1 MSVLRNFLKTDRRC
15 KQKFIINLGW
25 KGFLG
30 FRKFKKRKERGEN
43 FPAFQFISVTN
54 DCNLKCQGCW
64 VTRGEQKESLDV
76 EKIHSI
82 INESKKHGSYFFGI
96 LGGEPLI
103 YKPLL
108 EIFRKHPDCYFQLF
122 TNGTL
127 FTDELAEELRKCANV
142 TPLFSFEGDEPVA
155 DIRRGGNQVFK
166 RTSQSIETATKHKL
180 ITGVAISVCKSN
192 IEMALSESFIQSLH
206 DKGVLYLWYYI
217 YRPSGENPCY
227 DLALSAE
234 EIIRLRKFMV
244 EGRTKYPLVIIDS
257 YWRADGEPFC
267 PAAEG
272 LSHHINPS
280 GNIEP
285 CPVVQFSCDAI
296 DDDHL
301 TNVYENSTFIKD
313 FKSEILQ
320 KTKGCVLMEDP
331 AWLPQFAEKHG
342 ALNTSNRKDMP
353 EQLKHAPTVCSHG
366 SCPKIPEKQW
376 IYRMAKKMAFFG
388 LGAYG

>member
-1 MSVLRNFLKTDRRC
+1 MPSVF
-15 KQKFIINLGW
+15 
-25 KGFLG
+25 
-30 FRKFKKRKERGEN
+30 
-43 FPAFQFISVTN
+43 
-54 DCNLKCQGCW
+54 
-64 VTRGEQKESLDV
+64 
-76 EKIHSI
+76 
-82 INESKKHGSYFFGI
+82 
-96 LGGEPLI
+96 
-103 YKPLL
+103 
-108 EIFRKHPDCYFQLF
+108 
-122 TNGTL
+122 
-127 FTDELAEELRKCANV
+127 
-142 TPLFSFEGDEPVA
+142 
-155 DIRRGGNQVFK
+155 
-166 RTSQSIETATKHKL
+166 
-180 ITGVAISVCKSN
+180 CKSN
-192 IEMALSESFIQSLH
+192 IEMALSEEFIQSLH

-227 DLALSAE
+227 DLALSLD

-285 CPVVQFSCDAI
+285 CPVIQFSCDSI
-296 DDDHL
+296 NDDQL
-301 TNVYENSTFIKD
+301 TSVYEQSDFIKD

-331 AWLPQFAEKHG
+331 AWLQQFAEKHG

-353 EQLKHAPTVCSHG
+353 QQLRNSPTVCSHG
-366 SCPKIPEKQW
+366 SCPKIPEKNW